1 MQAVIPFAMLNI
13 FCYLKRLFYIVKK
26 GRCMSYIKFEKN
38 QIVNLEYS
46 LSREIIRTNRAG
58 SYASTT
64 LVDCNT
70 RKYHGLLV
78 CPVDELG
85 GGRYV
90 LLSSLDVTVVNNDK
104 SFNIGIR
111 KYKGDYFSPKGHKY
125 IEDFE
130 TEKIPMRIYRVGG
143 VLLKMERLL
152 VHYEEQLLVRYT
164 VLEASETMK
173 LQVRPFLAFRSI
185 HELTHANLA
194 ANTKIEPVKNGI
206 RSKMYE
212 GFPFLHLQFS
222 KTAEFI
228 HVPDWYLGVEYIE
241 EQRRG
246 YDFSEDLFSPGFFEI
261 DAKKGDSIVFS
272 ASTREEKPSGLKAKF
287 TKTVTSK
294 IPRNCFINCL
304 RNAAQQFVEKRGEDT
319 LIIAGYPWF
328 GSWGRD
334 TFISLPGLSLARHKL
349 ALYRDVLDTQVK
361 KMKDGL
367 FPNMGTKG
375 HYAFNSVD
383 APLWFFWSLQQYVL
397 NGGTDCCERYG
408 NAAKSVLHAY
418 KNGTAFNIRMRENG
432 LVYSDAPGKSLTWMD
447 AVVNGVPV
455 THRRGYAV
463 EINALW
469 YNAICFTLGMAETA
483 KDNEFIKEY
492 DYLPELIKKSFI
504 DLFWDEKAGYLADYV
519 NDEEGKNLFV
529 RPNMVIAVSMPYSM
543 LDKEQMKKI
552 LDIADKE
559 LVTPRGLRTLS
570 PANKFYKGNYG
581 GSQEER
587 DKAYHQGTVWP
598 WLLGPF
604 CEGWLRVYGGQ
615 GVNKIKKLIYGLE
628 EVMSEHGITTLSEI
642 HDGDPPHAPNG
653 TISQAW
659 SIGEVL
665 RIINLLETKYSD
677 T

>member
-1 MQAVIPFAMLNI
+1 
-13 FCYLKRLFYIVKK
+13 
-26 GRCMSYIKFEKN
+26 MSYIKFEKN

-64 LVDCNT
+64 IVDCNT
-70 RKYHGLLV
+70 RKYHGMLV

-90 LLSSLDVTVVNNDK
+90 LLSSLNMTVVNNNQ

-130 TEKIPMRIYRVGG
+130 AETMPLRIYRVGG

-164 VLEASETMK
+164 VLEASEPMK
-173 LQVRPFLAFRSI
+173 LQLRPFLAFRSI
-185 HELTHANLA
+185 HELTHANLT

-206 RSKMYE
+206 KSKLYE
-212 GFPFLHLQFS
+212 GFPSLHLQFS
-222 KTAEFI
+222 TAAEFV
-228 HVPDWYLGVEYIE
+228 HVPDWYRGVEYIE
-241 EQRRG
+241 EQKRG
-246 YDFSEDLFSPGFFEI
+246 YDFSEDLFSPGFFELK
-261 DAKKGDSIVFS
+261 AKKGDTIVFS
-272 ASTREEKPSGLKAKF
+272 ASTKEEKPSGFKGKF
-287 TKTVTSK
+287 TKTVSGK
-294 IPRNCFINCL
+294 IPRNSFINCL
-304 RNAAQQFVEKRGEDT
+304 RNAAQQFVEKRGDDT

-334 TFISLPGLSLARHKL
+334 TFISLPGLALAKHKL
-349 ALYRDVLDTQVK
+349 TLYREVFDTQVK
-361 KMKDGL
+361 RMKDGL

-383 APLWFFWSLQQYVL
+383 APLWFFWSLQQYIL
-397 NGGTDCCERYG
+397 SGGTDCVEHYYD
-408 NAAKSVLHAY
+408 AAKSVLNAY
-418 KNGTAFNIRMRENG
+418 KNGTAFSIHMKGNG

-447 AVVNGVPV
+447 AVINGVPV
-455 THRRGYAV
+455 TQRRGYAV

-469 YNAICFTLGMAETA
+469 YNAICFTLEMAKTVND
-483 KDNEFIKEY
+483 KSFIKEY
-492 DYLPELIKKSFI
+492 EPFPELIKKSFI
-504 DLFWDEKAGYLADYV
+504 DLFWDDKASYLADYI

-529 RPNMVIAVSMPYSM
+529 RPNMVIAVSLPYSM

-552 LDIADKE
+552 LDIVDKE

-570 PANKFYKGNYG
+570 PANKFYQGTYKGN
-581 GSQEER
+581 QEER
-587 DKAYHQGTVWP
+587 DTAYHQGTVWP

-604 CEGWLRVYGGQ
+604 CEGWLKVYGAQ
-615 GVNKIKKLIYGLE
+615 GVQKIRKLIYGLE
-628 EVMSEHGITTLSEI
+628 DVMSEHGITTLSEI

-653 TISQAW
+653 AISQAW
-659 SIGEVL
+659 SVGEVL
-665 RIINLLETKYSD
+665 RIIDLLETKYSD

>member
-1 MQAVIPFAMLNI
+1 
-13 FCYLKRLFYIVKK
+13 
-26 GRCMSYIKFEKN
+26 MSYIKFDKV

-46 LSREIIRTNRAG
+46 LGRELIRTNRAG

-64 LVDCNT
+64 LVECNT

-85 GGRYV
+85 GGRFV

-130 TEKIPMRIYRVGG
+130 TETIPLTIFRVGG

-152 VHYEEQLLVRYT
+152 VHYEEQLLMRYT
-164 VLEASETMK
+164 ILEASEPMK
-173 LQVRPFLAFRSI
+173 LQIRPFLAFRSI
-185 HELTHANLA
+185 HDLTHANLT
-194 ANTKIEPVKNGI
+194 ANTKIEFVKNGI
-206 RSKMYE
+206 KSRLYD
-212 GFPFLHLQFS
+212 GFPWLHMQLSS
-222 KTAEFI
+222 KADFI
-228 HVPDWYLGVEYIE
+228 QVPDWYRGVEYLE

-246 YDFSEDLFSPGFFEI
+246 YDYSEDLFTPGFFELN
-261 DAKKGDSIVFS
+261 AKEGDTIVFS
-272 ASTREEKPSGLKAKF
+272 ASTHEEKPSGFKTKF

-294 IPRNCFINCL
+294 IPRNCFINCV

-334 TFISLPGLSLARHKL
+334 TFISLPGIALAKQKL
-349 ALYRDVLDTQVK
+349 TLYKDVLDTQVK

-367 FPNMGTKG
+367 FPNMGTAG

-383 APLWFFWSLQQYVL
+383 APLWFFWALQQYTL

-408 NAAKSVLHAY
+408 EPAKSVLNAY
-418 KNGTAFNIRMRENG
+418 KNGTGFNIHMRENG
-432 LVYSDAPGKSLTWMD
+432 LVYAGAPGKSLTWMD

-455 THRRGYAV
+455 TPRRGFAV

-469 YNAICFTLGMAETA
+469 YNAICFTLEMAKA
-483 KDNEFIKEY
+483 GKDKKFVKEFE
-492 DYLPELIKKSFI
+492 YLPELVKKSFLE
-504 DLFWDEKAGYLADYV
+504 LFLDEKTGCLADYV
-519 NDEEGKNLFV
+519 NDEEGHNSFV
-529 RPNMVIAVSMPYSM
+529 RPNMVIAVSLPHSM
-543 LDKEQMKKI
+543 LDKEQMKKV

-570 PANKFYKGNYG
+570 PANKLYKGTYYG
-581 GSQEER
+581 NQEER
-587 DKAYHQGTVWP
+587 DNSYHQGTVWP

-604 CEGWLRVYGGQ
+604 CEGWLKVYGNQ
-615 GVNKIKKLIYGLE
+615 GVQKVKKLVYGFE
-628 EVMSEHGITTLSEI
+628 EVMSEHGISTLSEI
-642 HDGDPPHAPNG
+642 HDGDPPHAPRG
-653 TISQAW
+653 AISQAW
-659 SIGEVL
+659 SVGEIL
-665 RIINLLETKYSD
+665 RIIDLLETKYSD
-677 T
+677 L